1 MQKEIKTQ
9 CWVEIKRWAPKSLSM
24 NHYEL
29 AANTEIDEPDVW
41 KEFLFEADVK
51 DWLNDERSLL
61 QGAELAKLTS
71 DVANSRSVGQ
81 AQLMSAMQRV
91 TETNNNN
98 KPEGPTYIYCYIPL
112 NEQQKHA
119 PNVEILKEDIFRDKE
134 KTIEK
139 VADTDAEFFEAVP
152 GN

>member
-1 MQKEIKTQ
+1 MQEEIKEQ
-9 CWVEIKRWAPKSLSM
+9 CWSEMKKWAPKSLSL

-29 AANTEIDEPDVW
+29 ANNTEVEDPDIW

-51 DWLNDERSLL
+51 EWLADERSLL

-81 AQLMSAMQRV
+81 AQLMSAMQKV
-91 TETNNNN
+91 TENAANN
-98 KPEGPTYIYCYIPL
+98 KAEGPTYIYCYIPL

-119 PNVEILKEDIFRDKE
+119 PNVEILKSDIFRDKE
-134 KTIEK
+134 ETIEK
-139 VADTDAEFFEAVP
+139 VVSTDDEFFETLP
-152 GN
+152 RG